1 MKVQDRK
8 EKAFLHKALIDILT
22 DCPNDMAYLKRLI
35 FAQEIITNAI
45 EDFTNEEYMGVVM
58 ELEKGQSN
66 LTFPKLDVKHLKQ
79 LLDFFPNPCYTIH
92 VIKGRKTHQTRE
104 EE

>member
-8 EKAFLHKALIDILT
+8 EKAFLYKALIDILT

-45 EDFTNEEYMGVVM
+45 EEFTNEEYMDVVM

-66 LTFPKLDVKHLKQ
+66 LTSSKLDVIHLKQ
-79 LLDFFPNPCYTIH
+79 LLDFFLHLCYTIS
-92 VIKGRKTHQTRE
+92 IK
-104 EE
+104 

>member
-22 DCPNDMAYLKRLI
+22 DCPNDMTYLKRLI

-45 EDFTNEEYMGVVM
+45 EDFTNEEYMDVIM
-58 ELEKGQSN
+58 ELEKSQSN
-66 LTFPKLDVKHLKQ
+66 LTFSPAAELDITNYH
-79 LLDFFPNPCYTIH
+79 
-92 VIKGRKTHQTRE
+92 
-104 EE
+104 

>member
-22 DCPNDMAYLKRLI
+22 DCPNDIEYLKRLI

-45 EDFTNEEYMGVVM
+45 EEFTNEEYMNVIM
-58 ELEKGQSN
+58 ELEKGQNN
-66 LTFPKLDVKHLKQ
+66 LT
-79 LLDFFPNPCYTIH
+79 LLIQMLNI
-92 VIKGRKTHQTRE
+92 
-104 EE
+104 

>member
-45 EDFTNEEYMGVVM
+45 EDFTNEEYMSVVM

-66 LTFPKLDVKHLKQ
+66 LTFPNQML
-79 LLDFFPNPCYTIH
+79 NI
-92 VIKGRKTHQTRE
+92 
-104 EE
+104 

>member
-1 MKVQDRK
+1 MKAQDRK

-35 FAQEIITNAI
+35 FAQEIITKEI
-45 EDFTNEEYMGVVM
+45 EEFSNKEYMDVVM

-66 LTFPKLDVKHLKQ
+66 LTFSPAAELDIANY
-79 LLDFFPNPCYTIH
+79 P
-92 VIKGRKTHQTRE
+92 RKKS
-104 EE
+104 

>member
-45 EDFTNEEYMGVVM
+45 EDFTNEEYMQVVM
-58 ELEKGQSN
+58 ELQRGQNN
-66 LTFPKLDVKHLKQ
+66 LTFSPARQLDITNYLTFSKIYDKIKL
-79 LLDFFPNPCYTIH
+79 
-92 VIKGRKTHQTRE
+92 
-104 EE
+104 

>member
-35 FAQEIITNAI
+35 FAQEIIANAI
-45 EDFTNEEYMGVVM
+45 EEFTNKEYMDVIA
-58 ELEKGQSN
+58 ELQRG
-66 LTFPKLDVKHLKQ
+66 
-79 LLDFFPNPCYTIH
+79 
-92 VIKGRKTHQTRE
+92 
-104 EE
+104 

>member
-35 FAQEIITNAI
+35 FAQEIIANAI
-45 EDFTNEEYMGVVM
+45 EEFTNKEYMDVIA
-58 ELEKGQSN
+58 ELQRGQTC
-66 LTFPKLDVKHLKQ
+66 LTLRPACQLDTTNSF
-79 LLDFFPNPCYTIH
+79 DFFPNL
-92 VIKGRKTHQTRE
+92 
-104 EE
+104 

>member
-35 FAQEIITNAI
+35 FAQEIITNTI
-45 EDFTNEEYMGVVM
+45 EDFTNEEYMDVIM
-58 ELEKGQSN
+58 ELQRS
-66 LTFPKLDVKHLKQ
+66 
-79 LLDFFPNPCYTIH
+79 
-92 VIKGRKTHQTRE
+92 
-104 EE
+104 

>member
-8 EKAFLHKALIDILT
+8 EKAFLYKTLIDILT

-45 EDFTNEEYMGVVM
+45 EDFTDKEYMDVIM
-58 ELEKGQSN
+58 ELEKS
-66 LTFPKLDVKHLKQ
+66 
-79 LLDFFPNPCYTIH
+79 
-92 VIKGRKTHQTRE
+92 
-104 EE
+104 